1 MTKIYKDIMRLKH
14 LYLLVCV
21 LLFSLHGISQQVSF
35 TMEAPK
41 VVELGEQFR
50 LAFTLNT
57 KGQNLKLPELSDFD
71 ILMGPSTSQSSSFQI
86 VNGVS
91 SQSVSFSYLFVLKAK
106 KDGRFVINPASINA
120 NGTVV
125 SSNPL
130 TIEVVKGSAKPKGGG
145 TEQVTTTPGSIPK
158 TDLFVKLVLDRK
170 SLYKGDHAMATI
182 KIYSKVNLNG
192 FEDISLPS
200 FEGFWSQDV
209 ALPQQ
214 ISLQR
219 ESFNGEIYNVG
230 TLKKTL
236 IFPQQ
241 TGTITIGKVKIDCIV
256 QQRVKQQK
264 SFFDDFFDSFA
275 NVKAT
280 VTSDPVMVTVN
291 PLPAGPG
298 DFSGAV
304 GRFDLRSSISS
315 TNVKENDAITLRL
328 DVNGNGN
335 IKLINAPKLKLPA
348 DFEVY
353 DPKTQSNFTTSAEG
367 LSGNIS
373 FEYLFL
379 PRFAGEYTIPPVN
392 FVYFDPAAGR
402 YVTKSSQEFKIHVS
416 KGDGSANRSVTST
429 VSKEDVKFLGKDI
442 RFIKQGNIELT
453 PKGEIF
459 FGSFGFY
466 LIYLLGA
473 LGLLALYL
481 FYQKQ
486 IRENANVARVKNKK
500 ASKVAL
506 RRLKEASLHLNNGS
520 TEKFYES
527 ITRAFWG
534 YLSDKMTIP
543 FAELTKEKASAELA
557 NHKASEA
564 VINRFIQIIDTCEY
578 ARFAPGEA
586 NQKMHEIYDEACDV
600 MSQMEKQIN

>member
-1 MTKIYKDIMRLKH
+1 MRLKH

-21 LLFSLHGISQQVSF
+21 LLFSLSGFSQQVSF

-50 LAFTLNT
+50 LAFTVNA
-57 KGQNLKLPELSDFD
+57 KGQNLKLPELSDFL
-71 ILMGPSTSQSSSFQI
+71 ILMGPSTTQSSSFQI
-86 VNGVS
+86 INGTS
-91 SQSVSFSYLFVLKAK
+91 SQSVSFSYLFILKAK
-106 KDGRFVINPASINA
+106 KDGRFMINPASINV
-120 NGTVV
+120 NGSTVT
-125 SSNPL
+125 SNSL
-130 TIEVVKGSAKPKGGG
+130 TIEVVKGSAKPSGGG
-145 TEQVTTTPGSIPK
+145 TEQPTTTPGSIPK
-158 TDLFVKLVLDRK
+158 SDLFVKLIVDRK
-170 SLYKGDHAMATI
+170 NLYKGDHAMATI

-192 FEDISLPS
+192 FEDITLPS

-219 ESFNGEIYNVG
+219 ESYNGEIYNVG

-236 IFPQQ
+236 LFPQQ
-241 TGTITIGKVKIDCIV
+241 TGTITIDKVKIDCIV
-256 QQRVKQQK
+256 QQRVKQAK
-264 SFFDDFFDSFA
+264 SFFDDFFDNFA

-280 VTSDPVMVTVN
+280 VTSDPIVITVN
-291 PLPAGPG
+291 PLPLGPA

-304 GRFDLRSSISS
+304 GRFDLRSTITS
-315 TNVKENDAITLRL
+315 TNVKENDAITLRI
-328 DVNGNGN
+328 DVSGNGN

-353 DPKTQSNFTTSAEG
+353 DPKTQSNYTATAEG
-367 LSGNIS
+367 LNGNIS

-392 FVYFDPAAGR
+392 FVYFDPIAGR
-402 YVTKSSQEFKIHVS
+402 YATKSSQEFKIHVA
-416 KGDGSANRSVTST
+416 KGDGTPSRAVMSSVA
-429 VSKEDVKFLGKDI
+429 KEDVKFLGKDI
-442 RFIKQGNIELT
+442 RFIKQGNIELR

-459 FGSFGFY
+459 FGSFSFY
-466 LIYLLGA
+466 LIYLAGV
-473 LGLLALYL
+473 LGLLLLYL
-481 FYQKQ
+481 LYQKQ

-506 RRLKEASLHLNNGS
+506 RRLKEASLHLKNGS
-520 TEKFYES
+520 TEKFFEAV
-527 ITRAFWG
+527 TRAFWG

-543 FAELTKEKASAELA
+543 FAELNKERASAELA

-564 VINRFIQIIDTCEY
+564 VINRFIKIIDTCEY

-586 NQKMHEIYDEACDV
+586 NNRMLEIYDEACDV
-600 MSQMEKQIN
+600 MGQMDKEIN

>member
-1 MTKIYKDIMRLKH
+1 MRLKH

-21 LLFSLHGISQQVSF
+21 LLLSLPGFSQQISF

-50 LAFTLNT
+50 LAFTVNA
-57 KGQNLKLPELSDFD
+57 KGQNLKLPELSDFL
-71 ILMGPSTSQSSSFQI
+71 ILMGPSTTQSSSFQI
-86 VNGVS
+86 INGTS
-91 SQSVSFSYLFVLKAK
+91 SQSVSFSYLFILKAK
-106 KDGRFVINPASINA
+106 KDGKFTINPASINV
-120 NGTVV
+120 NGTTIT
-125 SSNPL
+125 SNSL
-130 TIEVVKGSAKPKGGG
+130 TIEVVKGSAKPTGGG
-145 TEQVTTTPGSIPK
+145 TEQPTTTPGTVPK
-158 TDLFVKLVLDRK
+158 SDLFVKLVIDRK
-170 SLYKGDHAMATI
+170 NLYKGDHAMATI

-236 IFPQQ
+236 LFPQQ
-241 TGTITIGKVKIDCIV
+241 TGTITIDKVKIDCIV
-256 QQRVKQQK
+256 QQRVKQAK
-264 SFFDDFFDSFA
+264 SFFDDFFDNFA
-275 NVKAT
+275 NVKVT
-280 VTSDPVMVTVN
+280 VTSDPVIVTVN
-291 PLPAGPG
+291 PLPAGTA

-304 GRFDLRSSISS
+304 GRFDLRSSITS
-315 TNVKENDAITLRL
+315 TNVKENDAITLRI
-328 DVNGNGN
+328 DVSGNGN

-353 DPKTQSNFTTSAEG
+353 DPKTQSNYAATAEG
-367 LSGNIS
+367 LNGNIS

-379 PRFAGEYTIPPVN
+379 PRFAGDYTIPPVN
-392 FVYFDPAAGR
+392 FIYFDPVAGR
-402 YVTKSSQEFKIHVS
+402 YTTKSSQEFKIHVA
-416 KGDGSANRSVTST
+416 KGDGTPTKGIMSSVA
-429 VSKEDVKFLGKDI
+429 KEDVKFLGKDI
-442 RFIKQGNIELT
+442 RFIKQGNSELK

-459 FGSFGFY
+459 FGSFSFY
-466 LIYLLGA
+466 LIYLAGV
-473 LGLLALYL
+473 LGLLLLYL
-481 FYQKQ
+481 MYQKQ

-506 RRLKEASLHLNNGS
+506 RRLKEANMHLKNGA
-520 TEKFYES
+520 TEKFYEAV
-527 ITRAFWG
+527 TRAFWG

-543 FAELTKEKASAELA
+543 FAELNKDKASAELA
-557 NHKASEA
+557 NHKASEI
-564 VINRFIQIIDTCEY
+564 VINRFIQILDTCEY

-586 NQKMHEIYDEACDV
+586 NNRMLEIYDEACDV
-600 MSQMEKQIN
+600 MGQMDKEIN

>member
-1 MTKIYKDIMRLKH
+1 MRLKH

-21 LLFSLHGISQQVSF
+21 LLFSLSGFSQQVSF

-50 LAFTLNT
+50 LAFTVNA
-57 KGQNLKLPELSDFD
+57 KGQNLKLPELSDFL
-71 ILMGPSTSQSSSFQI
+71 ILMGPSTTQSSSFQI
-86 VNGVS
+86 INGTS
-91 SQSVSFSYLFVLKAK
+91 SQSVSFSYLFILKAK
-106 KDGRFVINPASINA
+106 KDGRFMINPASINV
-120 NGTVV
+120 NGSTVT
-125 SSNPL
+125 SNSL
-130 TIEVVKGSAKPKGGG
+130 TIEVVKGSAKPSGGG
-145 TEQVTTTPGSIPK
+145 TEQPTTTPGSIPK
-158 TDLFVKLVLDRK
+158 SDLFVKLIVDRK
-170 SLYKGDHAMATI
+170 NLYKGDHAMATI

-192 FEDISLPS
+192 FEDITLPS

-219 ESFNGEIYNVG
+219 ESYNGEIYNVG

-236 IFPQQ
+236 LFPQQ
-241 TGTITIGKVKIDCIV
+241 TGTITIDKVKIDCIV
-256 QQRVKQQK
+256 QQRVKQAK
-264 SFFDDFFDSFA
+264 SFFDDFFDNFA

-280 VTSDPVMVTVN
+280 VTSDPIVITVN
-291 PLPAGPG
+291 PLPLGPA

-304 GRFDLRSSISS
+304 GRFDLRSTITS
-315 TNVKENDAITLRL
+315 TNVKENDAITLRI
-328 DVNGNGN
+328 DVSGNGN

-353 DPKTQSNFTTSAEG
+353 DPKTQSNYTATAEG
-367 LSGNIS
+367 LNGNIS

-392 FVYFDPAAGR
+392 FVYFDPIAGR
-402 YVTKSSQEFKIHVS
+402 YATKSSQEFKIHVA
-416 KGDGSANRSVTST
+416 KGDGTPSRAVMSSVA
-429 VSKEDVKFLGKDI
+429 KEDVKFLGKDI
-442 RFIKQGNIELT
+442 RFIKQGNIELR

-459 FGSFGFY
+459 FGSFSFY
-466 LIYLLGA
+466 LIYLAGVLGP
-473 LGLLALYL
+473 LLLYL
-481 FYQKQ
+481 LYQKQ

-506 RRLKEASLHLNNGS
+506 RRLKEASLHLKNGS
-520 TEKFYES
+520 TEKFFEAV
-527 ITRAFWG
+527 TRAFWG

-543 FAELTKEKASAELA
+543 FAELNKERASAELA

-564 VINRFIQIIDTCEY
+564 VINRFIKIIDTCEY

-586 NQKMHEIYDEACDV
+586 NNRMLEIYDEACDV
-600 MSQMEKQIN
+600 MGQMDKEIN

>member
-1 MTKIYKDIMRLKH
+1 MRLKH

-21 LLFSLHGISQQVSF
+21 LLFSLPGFSQQISF

-50 LAFTLNT
+50 LAFTVNA
-57 KGQNLKLPELSDFD
+57 KGQNLKLPELSDFL
-71 ILMGPSTSQSSSFQI
+71 ILMGPSTTQSSSFQI
-86 VNGVS
+86 INGTS
-91 SQSVSFSYLFVLKAK
+91 SQSVSFSYLFILKAK
-106 KDGRFVINPASINA
+106 KDGKFTINPASINI
-120 NGTVV
+120 NGTTVT
-125 SSNPL
+125 SNAL
-130 TIEVVKGSAKPKGGG
+130 TIEVVKGSAKPSGGG
-145 TEQVTTTPGSIPK
+145 TEQPTTTPGSVPK
-158 TDLFVKLVLDRK
+158 SDLFVKLVVDRK
-170 SLYKGDHAMATI
+170 NLYKGDHAMATI

-192 FEDISLPS
+192 FEDITLPS

-236 IFPQQ
+236 LFPQQ
-241 TGTITIGKVKIDCIV
+241 TGTITIDKVKIDCIV
-256 QQRVKQQK
+256 QQRVKQAK
-264 SFFDDFFDSFA
+264 SFFDDFFDNFA
-275 NVKAT
+275 NVKVT
-280 VTSDPVMVTVN
+280 VTSDPVIVTVN
-291 PLPAGPG
+291 PLPAGPS

-304 GRFDLRSSISS
+304 GRFDLRSSITS
-315 TNVKENDAITLRL
+315 TNVKENDAITLRI

-353 DPKTQSNFTTSAEG
+353 DPKTQSNYAATAEG
-367 LSGNIS
+367 LNGNIS

-379 PRFAGEYTIPPVN
+379 PRFAGDYTIPPVN
-392 FVYFDPAAGR
+392 FVYFDPVAGR
-402 YVTKSSQEFKIHVS
+402 YSTKSSQEFKIHVA
-416 KGDGSANRSVTST
+416 KGDGTPTKGVMSSVA
-429 VSKEDVKFLGKDI
+429 KEDVKFLGKDI
-442 RFIKQGNIELT
+442 RFIKQGNVELK

-459 FGSFGFY
+459 FGSIGFY
-466 LIYLLGA
+466 MIYLAGI
-473 LGLLALYL
+473 LGLLILYL
-481 FYQKQ
+481 LYQKQ

-506 RRLKEASLHLNNGS
+506 RRLKEANLHLRNGA
-520 TEKFYES
+520 TEKFYEAV
-527 ITRAFWG
+527 TRAFWG

-543 FAELTKEKASAELA
+543 FAELNKDRASAGLA
-557 NHKASEA
+557 SHKASET

-586 NQKMHEIYDEACDV
+586 NNRMVEIYEEACDV
-600 MSQMEKQIN
+600 MGQMEKEIN

>member
-1 MTKIYKDIMRLKH
+1 MRLKH

-21 LLFSLHGISQQVSF
+21 LLLSLPGFSQQISF

-50 LAFTLNT
+50 LAFTVNA
-57 KGQNLKLPELSDFD
+57 KGQNLKLPELSDFL
-71 ILMGPSTSQSSSFQI
+71 ILMGPSTTQSSSFQI
-86 VNGVS
+86 INGTS
-91 SQSVSFSYLFVLKAK
+91 SQSVSFSYLFILKAK
-106 KDGRFVINPASINA
+106 KDGKFTINPASINV
-120 NGTVV
+120 NGTTIT
-125 SSNPL
+125 SNSL
-130 TIEVVKGSAKPKGGG
+130 TIEVVKGSAKPTGGG
-145 TEQVTTTPGSIPK
+145 TEQPTTTPGTVPK
-158 TDLFVKLVLDRK
+158 SDLFVKLVVDRK
-170 SLYKGDHAMATI
+170 NLYKGDHAMATI

-236 IFPQQ
+236 LFPQQ
-241 TGTITIGKVKIDCIV
+241 TGTITIDKVKIDCIV
-256 QQRVKQQK
+256 QQRVKQAK
-264 SFFDDFFDSFA
+264 SFFDDFFDNFA
-275 NVKAT
+275 NVKVT
-280 VTSDPVMVTVN
+280 VTSDPVIVTVN
-291 PLPAGPG
+291 PLPAGPA

-304 GRFDLRSSISS
+304 GRFDLRSSITS
-315 TNVKENDAITLRL
+315 TNVKENDAITLRI
-328 DVNGNGN
+328 DVSGNGN

-353 DPKTQSNFTTSAEG
+353 DPKTQSNYAATAEG
-367 LSGNIS
+367 LNGNIS

-379 PRFAGEYTIPPVN
+379 PRFAGDYTIPPVN
-392 FVYFDPAAGR
+392 FIYFDPVAGR
-402 YVTKSSQEFKIHVS
+402 YTTKSSQEFKIHVA
-416 KGDGSANRSVTST
+416 KGDGTPTKGIMSSVA
-429 VSKEDVKFLGKDI
+429 KEDVKFLGKDI
-442 RFIKQGNIELT
+442 RFIKQGNSELK

-459 FGSFGFY
+459 FGSFSFY
-466 LIYLLGA
+466 LIYLAGV
-473 LGLLALYL
+473 LGLLLLYL
-481 FYQKQ
+481 MYQKQ

-506 RRLKEASLHLNNGS
+506 RRLKEANMHLKNGA
-520 TEKFYES
+520 TEKFYEAV
-527 ITRAFWG
+527 TRAFWG

-543 FAELTKEKASAELA
+543 FAELNKDKASAELA
-557 NHKASEA
+557 NHKASEI

-586 NQKMHEIYDEACDV
+586 NNRMLEIYDEACDV
-600 MSQMEKQIN
+600 MGQMDKEIN

>member
-1 MTKIYKDIMRLKH
+1 MRLKH

-21 LLFSLHGISQQVSF
+21 LLLSLPGFSQQISF

-50 LAFTLNT
+50 LAFTVNA
-57 KGQNLKLPELSDFD
+57 KGQNLKLPELSDFL
-71 ILMGPSTSQSSSFQI
+71 ILMGPSTTQSSSFQI
-86 VNGVS
+86 INGTS
-91 SQSVSFSYLFVLKAK
+91 SQSVSFSYLFILKAK
-106 KDGRFVINPASINA
+106 KDGKFTINPASINV
-120 NGTVV
+120 NGTTIT
-125 SSNPL
+125 SNSL
-130 TIEVVKGSAKPKGGG
+130 TIEVVKGSAKPTGGG
-145 TEQVTTTPGSIPK
+145 TEQPTTTPGTVPK
-158 TDLFVKLVLDRK
+158 SDLFVKLVVDRK
-170 SLYKGDHAMATI
+170 NLYKGDHAMATI

-236 IFPQQ
+236 LFPQQ
-241 TGTITIGKVKIDCIV
+241 TGTITIDKVKIDCIV
-256 QQRVKQQK
+256 QQRVKQAK
-264 SFFDDFFDSFA
+264 SFFDDFFDNFA
-275 NVKAT
+275 NVKVT
-280 VTSDPVMVTVN
+280 VTSDPVIVTVN
-291 PLPAGPG
+291 PLPAGPA

-304 GRFDLRSSISS
+304 GRFDLRSSITS
-315 TNVKENDAITLRL
+315 TNVKENDAITLRI
-328 DVNGNGN
+328 DVSGNGN

-353 DPKTQSNFTTSAEG
+353 DPKTQSNYAATAEG
-367 LSGNIS
+367 LNGNIS

-379 PRFAGEYTIPPVN
+379 PRFAGDYTIPPVN
-392 FVYFDPAAGR
+392 FIYFDPVAGR
-402 YVTKSSQEFKIHVS
+402 YTTKSSQEFKIHVA
-416 KGDGSANRSVTST
+416 KGDGTPTKGIMSSVA
-429 VSKEDVKFLGKDI
+429 KEDVKFLGKDI
-442 RFIKQGNIELT
+442 RFIKQGNSELK

-459 FGSFGFY
+459 FGSFSFY
-466 LIYLLGA
+466 LIYLAGV
-473 LGLLALYL
+473 LGLLLLYL
-481 FYQKQ
+481 MYQKQ

-506 RRLKEASLHLNNGS
+506 RRLKEANMHLKNGA
-520 TEKFYES
+520 TEKFYEAV
-527 ITRAFWG
+527 TRAFWG

-543 FAELTKEKASAELA
+543 FAELNKDRASAELV

-586 NQKMHEIYDEACDV
+586 NNRMLEIYDEACDV
-600 MSQMEKQIN
+600 MGQMDKEIN

>member
-1 MTKIYKDIMRLKH
+1 MRLKH

-21 LLFSLHGISQQVSF
+21 LLFCLRGFSQQISF

-50 LAFTLNT
+50 LAFTVNA
-57 KGQNLKLPELSDFD
+57 KGQNLKLPELSDFL
-71 ILMGPSTSQSSSFQI
+71 ILMGPSTTQSSSFQI
-86 VNGVS
+86 INGTS
-91 SQSVSFSYLFVLKAK
+91 SQSVSFSYLFILKAK
-106 KDGRFVINPASINA
+106 KDGHFTINPASINI
-120 NGTVV
+120 NGTSVT
-125 SSNPL
+125 SNSL
-130 TIEVVKGSAKPKGGG
+130 TIEVVKGSAKPTGGG
-145 TEQVTTTPGSIPK
+145 TEQPTATPGSVPK
-158 TDLFVKLVLDRK
+158 SDLFVKLIVDRK
-170 SLYKGDHAMATI
+170 NLYKGDHAMATI
-182 KIYSKVNLNG
+182 KIYSKVNLTG
-192 FEDISLPS
+192 FEDITLPS

-219 ESFNGEIYNVG
+219 ESYNGEIYNVG

-236 IFPQQ
+236 LFPQQ
-241 TGTITIGKVKIDCIV
+241 TGTITIDKVKIVCIV
-256 QQRVKQQK
+256 QQRVKQAK
-264 SFFDDFFDSFA
+264 SFFDDFFDNFA

-280 VTSDPVMVTVN
+280 ITSDPVIVTVN
-291 PLPAGPG
+291 PLPSGPA

-304 GRFDLRSSISS
+304 GRFDLRSTITS
-315 TNVKENDAITLRL
+315 TNVKENDAITLRI
-328 DVNGNGN
+328 DVSGNGN

-353 DPKTQSNFTTSAEG
+353 DPKTQSNYTATAEG
-367 LSGNIS
+367 LNGNIS

-392 FVYFDPAAGR
+392 FVYFDPIAGR
-402 YVTKSSQEFKIHVS
+402 YATKSSQEFKIHVA
-416 KGDGSANRSVTST
+416 KGDGTQSRAVMSSVA
-429 VSKEDVKFLGKDI
+429 KEDVKFLGKDI
-442 RFIKQGNIELT
+442 RFIKQGKNELV
-453 PKGEIF
+453 PKGEVF
-459 FGSFGFY
+459 FGSFSFY
-466 LIYLLGA
+466 LIYLAGV
-473 LGLLALYL
+473 LGLLLLYL
-481 FYQKQ
+481 LYQQQ

-506 RRLKEASLHLNNGS
+506 RRLKEASLHLKNGA
-520 TEKFYES
+520 TERFFEAV
-527 ITRAFWG
+527 TRAFWG

-543 FAELTKEKASAELA
+543 FAELNKDRASAELV

-586 NQKMHEIYDEACDV
+586 NNRMLEIYDEACDV
-600 MSQMEKQIN
+600 MGQMDKEIN

>member
-1 MTKIYKDIMRLKH
+1 MRLKH

-21 LLFSLHGISQQVSF
+21 LLFSLPGFSQQISF

-50 LAFTLNT
+50 LAFTVNA
-57 KGQNLKLPELSDFD
+57 KGQNLKLPELSDFL
-71 ILMGPSTSQSSSFQI
+71 ILMGPSTTQSSSFQI
-86 VNGVS
+86 INGTS
-91 SQSVSFSYLFVLKAK
+91 SQSVSFSYLFILKAK
-106 KDGRFVINPASINA
+106 KDGKFTINPASINI
-120 NGTVV
+120 NGTTVT
-125 SSNPL
+125 SNAL
-130 TIEVVKGSAKPKGGG
+130 TIEVVKGSAKPSGGG
-145 TEQVTTTPGSIPK
+145 TEQPTTTPGSVPK
-158 TDLFVKLVLDRK
+158 SDLFVKLVVDRK
-170 SLYKGDHAMATI
+170 NLYKGDHAMATI

-192 FEDISLPS
+192 FEDITLPS

-236 IFPQQ
+236 LFPQQ
-241 TGTITIGKVKIDCIV
+241 TGTITIDKVKIDCIV
-256 QQRVKQQK
+256 QQRVKQAK
-264 SFFDDFFDSFA
+264 SFFDDFFDNFA
-275 NVKAT
+275 NVKVT
-280 VTSDPVMVTVN
+280 VTSDPVIVTVN
-291 PLPAGPG
+291 PLPAGPA

-304 GRFDLRSSISS
+304 GRFDLRSSITS
-315 TNVKENDAITLRL
+315 TNVKENDAITLRI

-353 DPKTQSNFTTSAEG
+353 DPKTQSNYAATAEG
-367 LSGNIS
+367 LNGNIS

-379 PRFAGEYTIPPVN
+379 PRFAGDYTIPPVN
-392 FVYFDPAAGR
+392 FVYFDPVAGR
-402 YVTKSSQEFKIHVS
+402 YSTKSSQEFKIHVA
-416 KGDGSANRSVTST
+416 KGDGTPTKGVMSSVA
-429 VSKEDVKFLGKDI
+429 KEDVKFLGKDI
-442 RFIKQGNIELT
+442 RFINQGNVELK

-459 FGSFGFY
+459 FGSIGFY
-466 LIYLLGA
+466 MIYLAGI
-473 LGLLALYL
+473 LGLLILYL
-481 FYQKQ
+481 LYQKQ

-506 RRLKEASLHLNNGS
+506 RRLKEANLHLRNGA
-520 TEKFYES
+520 TEKFYEAV
-527 ITRAFWG
+527 TRAFWG

-543 FAELTKEKASAELA
+543 FAELNKDRASAGLA
-557 NHKASEA
+557 SHKASET

-586 NQKMHEIYDEACDV
+586 NNRMVEIYEEACDV
-600 MSQMEKQIN
+600 MGQMEKEIN